1 MISQLN
7 LQLEDTENHLKSAET
22 DIEENMKAWNQKQE
36 YEVNSADKIAFLE
49 HLTKDFELLKK

>member
-1 MISQLN
+1 
-7 LQLEDTENHLKSAET
+7 
-22 DIEENMKAWNQKQE
+22 MKAWNQKQE